1 MLRPRPEEIL
11 RVSDAPSRPA
21 PAPKRTARR
30 IALLLFIVA
39 VVTLAAR
46 QVHTLGASWSAA
58 FHLIGQLAWQWPV
71 TLGAVWL
78 LGLCAHTVVLT
89 ASMPGLTKRRAL
101 MLNLSGSAVSNVLPL
116 GGVAGTA
123 LNFGM
128 VRGWGHNGQDFARFT
143 IVSKACDI
151 VAKLVLP
158 LLAVSTLI
166 GLDRVKPGGG
176 GWWWLSGAALSALAG
191 ALLVTA
197 LLGRATPLLRVV
209 AVAQRLARR
218 PDAAW
223 TTAVEQLLAGT
234 DRLVRRRWADLS
246 GGMAGYLVLQGFLFW
261 LSLTAVGVHL
271 PLTVVFAGLVAERSL
286 TLLAIT
292 PGGTGPV
299 EAGTVALLVA
309 LGADPTS
316 VLAGVLLYRGFVFV
330 AEIPFGGVA
339 TALWAL
345 SRRGASPVAV

>member
-1 MLRPRPEEIL
+1 MFPPPSR
-11 RVSDAPSRPA
+11 SAPPRPA
-21 PAPKRTARR
+21 PAAKHPARR
-30 IALLLFIVA
+30 IALFLLIAGVVA
-39 VVTLAAR
+39 LAAR
-46 QVHTLGASWSAA
+46 QVYTLGASWSAA

-71 TLGAVWL
+71 ALGVVWL
-78 LGLCAHTVVLT
+78 LGLCAHTIVLT

-101 MLNLSGSAVSNVLPL
+101 MLNLAGSAVSNVLPL

-123 LNFGM
+123 LNLGM

-143 IVSKACDI
+143 IVSKAWDV
-151 VAKLVLP
+151 VAKLVMP
-158 LLAVSTLI
+158 LLAVSTLVL
-166 GLDRVKPGGG
+166 LDRVELGGPA
-176 GWWWLSGAALSALAG
+176 WWWLSGAALSALAG
-191 ALLVTA
+191 GLLVTA
-197 LLGRATPLLRVV
+197 LMGRATPLLRVV
-209 AVAQRLARR
+209 VLAERVTRR
-218 PDAAW
+218 RDAAW
-223 TTAVEQLLAGT
+223 TTAVSVLLEGT
-234 DRLVRRRWADLS
+234 DRLVRRRWAELS
-246 GGMAGYLVLQGFLFW
+246 GGMAGYLVLQGLLFW

-271 PLTVVFAGLVAERSL
+271 PLTVVFAGLVAERAL

-339 TALWAL
+339 TAVWAL
-345 SRRGASPVAV
+345 SRRSAGRLAVVAR